1 MLANADNQS
10 AFVAD
15 EKRRLLH
22 PPLEGEGR
30 RDRLR
35 RSSRGGVK
43 LAAPAPPEGFTPPR
57 APPRAKALSVFA
69 TLPFQGRVK
78 QGTVFLIQSIPKQ
91 TLWPSLAASPPSRQ
105 QRSTAAELVAE

>member
-30 RDRLR
+30 RDRLK

-57 APPRAKALSVFA
+57 SPPRAEALGAFA

-78 QGTVFLIQSIPKQ
+78 QGRCVNQIQGTFQCLIA
-91 TLWPSLAASPPSRQ
+91 TPSASSASACWAR
-105 QRSTAAELVAE
+105 